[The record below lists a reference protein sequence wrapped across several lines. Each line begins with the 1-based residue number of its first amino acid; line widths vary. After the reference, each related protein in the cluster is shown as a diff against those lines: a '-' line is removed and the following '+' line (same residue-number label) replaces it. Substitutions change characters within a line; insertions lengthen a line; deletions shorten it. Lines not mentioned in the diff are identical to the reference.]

1 MIMTTYEL
9 QQGLNALYRDL
20 ETAESMDKETVC
32 KVYNVDCKAEIIE
45 VIKEE
50 IETYEAIL
58 QPEDTDDGG
67 MDYSAL
73 QEVQGMAVT
82 QW

>member
-20 ETAESMDKETVC
+20 ENANNMDEETAC
-32 KVYNVDCKAEIIE
+32 RIYNVDYKAEILE

-50 IETYEAIL
+50 IATYESL
-58 QPEDTDDGG
+58 LRPEFQEDK
-67 MDYSAL
+67 MDYASL
-73 QEVQGMAVT
+73 QRVQGLAVT

>member
-20 ETAESMDKETVC
+20 ENANNMDEETAC
-32 KVYNVDCKAEIIE
+32 RIYNVDYKAEILD

-50 IETYEAIL
+50 IATYESLLI
-58 QPEDTDDGG
+58 PESQEDE
-67 MDYSAL
+67 MDYAAL
-73 QEVQGMAVT
+73 QRVQGMAVT

>member
-20 ETAESMDKETVC
+20 ENANNMDEETAC
-32 KVYNVDCKAEIIE
+32 RIYNVDYKAEILE

-50 IETYEAIL
+50 IATYESLLI
-58 QPEDTDDGG
+58 PEHQEME
-67 MDYSAL
+67 MDYAAL
-73 QEVQGMAVT
+73 QRVQGMAVT

>member
-20 ETAESMDKETVC
+20 ENANNMDEETAC
-32 KVYNVDCKAEIIE
+32 RIYNVDYKAEILE

-50 IETYEAIL
+50 IATYESL
-58 QPEDTDDGG
+58 LSTEHQEME
-67 MDYSAL
+67 MDYVAL
-73 QEVQGMAVT
+73 QEVQGMPVT

>member
-9 QQGLNALYRDL
+9 QQGLDALYRDL
-20 ETAESMDKETVC
+20 VNANNMDEETAC
-32 KVYNVDCKAEIIE
+32 RIYNVDYKAEILE

-50 IETYEAIL
+50 IATYESL
-58 QPEDTDDGG
+58 LSPEHQE
-67 MDYSAL
+67 MEIDYVAL
-73 QEVQGMAVT
+73 QRVQGMAVT

>member
-20 ETAESMDKETVC
+20 ETAESMDEETAC

-50 IETYEAIL
+50 IATYESL
-58 QPEDTDDGG
+58 LRPESQEDE
-67 MDYSAL
+67 MDYVSL

>member
-1 MIMTTYEL
+1 MDRIQL

-20 ETAESMDKETVC
+20 ETAESMDEETAC

-58 QPEDTDDGG
+58 QPEDADDGG
-67 MDYSAL
+67 MDYSSL
-73 QEVQGMAVT
+73 QMVQGMAVT

>member
-1 MIMTTYEL
+1 MDRIQL

-20 ETAESMDKETVC
+20 ENVRSMSEKEVC
-32 KVYNVDCKAEIIE
+32 KTYNADCKSDIIE
-45 VIKEE
+45 VIEEE
-50 IETYEAIL
+50 IATYKRLLEPIE
-58 QPEDTDDGG
+58 EDN
-67 MDYSAL
+67 MDYASL

>member
-20 ETAESMDKETVC
+20 ENANNMDEETAC
-32 KVYNVDCKAEIIE
+32 RIYNVDYKAEILE

-50 IETYEAIL
+50 IATYESLLI
-58 QPEDTDDGG
+58 PESQEDK
-67 MDYSAL
+67 MDYAAL
-73 QEVQGMAVT
+73 QEVQGMPVT

>member
-20 ETAESMDKETVC
+20 ENANNMDEETAC
-32 KVYNVDCKAEIIE
+32 RIYNVDYKAEILD

-50 IETYEAIL
+50 IATYESL
-58 QPEDTDDGG
+58 LSPEHQEME
-67 MDYSAL
+67 MDYVAL
-73 QEVQGMAVT
+73 QEVQGMPVT